1 MKKIMYSLFFL
12 VCFLLSSTLSAQ
24 VLNFNENFDYPA
36 GDSLNTHGW
45 VPHSQPGV
53 NPVMVVSGSLTYSG
67 YTSSGIGNSAH
78 VIGSASLVSL
88 EDLTATFNIDSVS
101 NVYCSFLA
109 QVASV
114 GAQVDYFFHFR
125 ENPVPSILR
134 GRVML
139 SANGG
144 GFRFGISKGSTSNIT
159 WDTTTRN
166 FGETYLI
173 VLKYEYVAGDNN
185 DLIHLFVNPSLGG
198 GEPST
203 PDATIPDTTGSD
215 IIVNAVSLRQG
226 SRDYDVIVDGI
237 RVSTS
242 WNEAPLPVEL
252 SSFTAKANGD
262 AVTLNWSTASELN
275 NAGFEIQRKSVHG
288 EFIPIGYKKGAGTT
302 SERNVYSYTDS
313 KLDAGNYTYRLKQ
326 IDYDGSFAYSKE
338 VEADISKPINF
349 SLAQNYPNPFNP
361 STKIDFSIPVDSK
374 VMLKVYNVLG
384 EEVTSLLNSNI
395 SAGNYSIDFN
405 ASNLNSGVY
414 FYRLEASGI
423 DGYHFSTIRK
433 MILTK

>member
-1 MKKIMYSLFFL
+1 ML
-12 VCFLLSSTLSAQ
+12 
-24 VLNFNENFDYPA
+24 
-36 GDSLNTHGW
+36 
-45 VPHSQPGV
+45 
-53 NPVMVVSGSLTYSG
+53 
-67 YTSSGIGNSAH
+67 
-78 VIGSASLVSL
+78 GSA
-88 EDLTATFNIDSVS
+88 
-101 NVYCSFLA
+101 
-109 QVASV
+109 
-114 GAQVDYFFHFR
+114 
-125 ENPVPSILR
+125 
-134 GRVML
+134 
-139 SANGG
+139 
-144 GFRFGISKGSTSNIT
+144 
-159 WDTTTRN
+159 
-166 FGETYLI
+166 
-173 VLKYEYVAGDNN
+173 
-185 DLIHLFVNPSLGG
+185 
-198 GEPST
+198 
-203 PDATIPDTTGSD
+203 ATI
-215 IIVNAVSLRQG
+215 
-226 SRDYDVIVDGI
+226 
-237 RVSTS
+237 
-242 WNEAPLPVEL
+242 
-252 SSFTAKANGD
+252 
-262 AVTLNWSTASELN
+262 N
-275 NAGFEIQRKSVHG
+275 NAGFEIQRKSGHG